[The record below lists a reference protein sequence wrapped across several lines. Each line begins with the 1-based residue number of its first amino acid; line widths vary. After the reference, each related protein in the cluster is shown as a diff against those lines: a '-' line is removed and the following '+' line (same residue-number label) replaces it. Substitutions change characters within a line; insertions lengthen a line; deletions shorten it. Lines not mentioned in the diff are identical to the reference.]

1 MTYYQLQFFLRYKK
15 CWHRPASDH
24 IWSQIFESF
33 HPLDRQVIKYDHF
46 KISSLPQKYEE
57 FWKNL
62 LSKNILENDVFSR
75 FEVKN
80 VNFCIFLQV
89 PGKGLNL
96 NDLNSVTNGFV
107 DGMP

>member
-1 MTYYQLQFFLRYKK
+1 MRFVYFNDLLSITIFFYNIKS
-15 CWHRPASDH
+15 AD
-24 IWSQIFESF
+24 I
-33 HPLDRQVIKYDHF
+33 DRQVIKYDHF

-89 PGKGLNL
+89 PGKGLTGYVCLFVRNKNL
-96 NDLNSVTNGFV
+96 CTVV
-107 DGMP
+107 WEI